1 MGTTRIETFERLGG
15 VSRARGSELSQLVDL
30 SLCVA
35 RAGQRWRGWM
45 ESEMKWTLKKRAKA
59 ARERAS
65 WEARTTEDTKGRKDA
80 PDETL
85 ES

>member
-1 MGTTRIETFERLGG
+1 MRSVGTTRIETFERLGG

-59 ARERAS
+59 AAREGELGGAHDGGHEGPERRA
-65 WEARTTEDTKGRKDA
+65 G
-80 PDETL
+80 
-85 ES
+85 